1 MFKGSP
7 QVEKCPPCPS
17 VRKGTRLKANMTANP
32 INKTEKNKDPIK
44 WQGIESSNKV
54 LESEKN
60 VTDRGHFTS
69 YTSSEAY
76 DQHQQLLL

>member
-1 MFKGSP
+1 M
-7 QVEKCPPCPS
+7 PS
-17 VRKGTRLKANMTANP
+17 VSQC
-32 INKTEKNKDPIK
+32 TERDKVESQHDSKPYKQNRKNKDPIK

-69 YTSSEAY
+69 YASSEAY